1 MTEQVPFETQSSRP
15 LSVTS
20 PVTIEMCTT
29 KSENNR
35 NAMKVLIDNGHGVE
49 TEGKRSPD
57 GRLREYAYTRE
68 IADRV
73 MNRLQ
78 TEGIESIRIIPEETD
93 VELKERV
100 ARANKY
106 YTENDGQVILVSIHC
121 NAMGNGAE
129 WMAAHGWSVF
139 VDSTASDN
147 SRRLATD
154 MANVAQSKG
163 VKVRKETRDRNYWIT
178 GLYICKHTRC
188 PAVLVEN
195 FFQDNQ
201 EDVDFLLSEEGKQ
214 CVTDIIVEGIRKY
227 LARI

>member
-1 MTEQVPFETQSSRP
+1 
-15 LSVTS
+15 
-20 PVTIEMCTT
+20 
-29 KSENNR
+29 
-35 NAMKVLIDNGHGVE
+35 MKVLIDNGHGVE

-78 TEGIESIRIIPEETD
+78 TEGIESIRIIPE
-93 VELKERV
+93 ERV

-195 FFQDNQ
+195 FFQDNR